1 MKKKTKIMVISLL
14 VGFFLIYLNYKKFG
28 INEVIDSFRNFNL
41 SILPYYLG
49 VIVCLELL
57 GTFRWSIVIKAFKFK
72 VPYFNLFF
80 YRMSGYAVG
89 YLSPQA
95 HIGGEPVR
103 ALLLKRNGINFKQGI
118 STILID
124 KTMLL
129 VTDIVFILT
138 AAIMMFLHY
147 SISNNIKIIFSV
159 ILTGVIILVGTYFH
173 CMFTKKP
180 FFSAI
185 FNITFWR
192 HNKKIKKI
200 RKEIEEIEHTI
211 HTFYKKHFR
220 YFFVVVAIQMIMYL
234 LMFLEYYFALALFNF
249 APNPFVVFMLMGAV
263 AISYS
268 MPVPMA
274 LGVLETSQVSAL
286 SMLNMERAIG
296 LSISLLVRAK
306 DLLRT
311 LIGGL
316 ALLYFGVIEG
326 LFKKTKSE
334 NEKSTIQF
342 I

>member
-1 MKKKTKIMVISLL
+1 MTEGNFVDYIKVYASSGKGGRGSAHLHREKFITK
-14 VGFFLIYLNYKKFG
+14 
-28 INEVIDSFRNFNL
+28 
-41 SILPYYLG
+41 
-49 VIVCLELL
+49 
-57 GTFRWSIVIKAFKFK
+57 
-72 VPYFNLFF
+72 
-80 YRMSGYAVG
+80 
-89 YLSPQA
+89 
-95 HIGGEPVR
+95 GGPDGGDGGR
-103 ALLLKRNGINFKQGI
+103 GG
-118 STILID
+118 
-124 KTMLL
+124 
-129 VTDIVFILT
+129 
-138 AAIMMFLHY
+138 H
-147 SISNNIKIIFSV
+147 
-159 ILTGVIILVGTYFH
+159 IILRGSKDMWTLFH
-173 CMFTKKP
+173 LKF
-180 FFSAI
+180 
-185 FNITFWR
+185 
-192 HNKKIKKI
+192 
-200 RKEIEEIEHTI
+200 
-211 HTFYKKHFR
+211 KKHFR